1 MPDLKGSSRTIYDE
15 DPVLGR
21 AGHGLGT
28 VLEPAPVPPDGMVI
42 AVEVAVT
49 FPENGEYE
57 VRFLR

>member
-1 MPDLKGSSRTIYDE
+1 MADLRGGPRTINDD
-15 DPVLGR
+15 DPILGR

-28 VLEPAPVPPDGMVI
+28 ILEPAPVPPDGTTI
-42 AVEVAVT
+42 AVEVVVR